1 MKKKLGMLLAVLLT
15 FGMTVGVFADAGKTQ
30 QVDYKTDYYMIVESP
45 DGGVDMY
52 SEADASSPKLNDELI
67 PNGTAIHVE
76 GETTDEAGKVWV
88 YAQLHGMFGF
98 LEENYL
104 KPATLAEAVASELA
118 LYGSKDANYSITV
131 NAKEDGSVCL
141 YKGPGK
147 KYGTV
152 SGGCNIANGEKLYID
167 TEVDTGKDGIW
178 GHTEAGDV
186 SGWVNIAE
194 ATNTEESTVE
204 LVPET
209 EKEAEDGSQSVQAGE
224 NTSEVGK
231 AGTEGKDSSDV
242 EAEPTGTPTPKPEKT
257 STPAPK
263 PTESPKPQ
271 PTTSPKPTETPNPTP
286 TEAVKPGEKPTPEPA
301 PVEVKANKI
310 TLNKENVTFTA
321 LNQTFS
327 LSATVTP
334 ENAEEKAVGWNSNNM
349 SVVTVDK
356 DGKITAVGKGSAEV
370 FCFLKS
376 NGEVF
381 AKCSVTVQIPD
392 TQPEPTKPEQKPTEP
407 EVVKVSGIT
416 LNPDISLKIEE
427 GNSSKVTATVVPSNA
442 TNSSVKWVSSS
453 PDVAT
458 VDDNGNV
465 TALKAGST
473 TVTCTAVDGSGV
485 SVSCH
490 VTVTAKSTTTDPSEQ
505 DKTDPTYTF
514 TVRGGA
520 LDFKSVFNGGDSAN
534 ILITTDAPIDK
545 LMITMSNNSIQ
556 YNDLFYDS
564 EYNYYAFSLYARKKS
579 DLCRVSINRD
589 GKQVWFKD
597 VKVLSDDQNWA
608 IYESWLNGVLENIKG
623 STSDFDKLNP
633 IQKVTLLGQY
643 ILDNYD
649 YNADPNKSFHN
660 DGCGNCNASS
670 FVLKDYAQ
678 RLGLRSKV
686 VTPKAYVVNNPSHVV
701 AKVWYDGDAY
711 LIEAGYQGKAGN
723 RGKVTCVKESK

>member
-15 FGMTVGVFADAGKTQ
+15 FCMAVGVFADAGKTQ

-231 AGTEGKDSSDV
+231 AGTEGKDIGDA

-263 PTESPKPQ
+263 PTETSTPAPE
-271 PTTSPKPTETPNPTP
+271 PTKKATAASEPTETSTPAPEP
-286 TEAVKPGEKPTPEPA
+286 TEASTPAPEPTEASTPTPEPTETSTPTPEPTETSTPTPEPSVTIA
-301 PVEVKANKI
+301 PTE
-310 TLNKENVTFTA
+310 E
-321 LNQTFS
+321 
-327 LSATVTP
+327 ATVTVAP
-334 ENAEEKAVGWNSNNM
+334 SE
-349 SVVTVDK
+349 
-356 DGKITAVGKGSAEV
+356 SAEQ
-370 FCFLKS
+370 
-376 NGEVF
+376 E
-381 AKCSVTVQIPD
+381 A
-392 TQPEPTKPEQKPTEP
+392 
-407 EVVKVSGIT
+407 
-416 LNPDISLKIEE
+416 
-427 GNSSKVTATVVPSNA
+427 SSKNVESTDKGMNSVIWILVVVIIIGIA
-442 TNSSVKWVSSS
+442 VVIWLLKKKGKNS
-453 PDVAT
+453 
-458 VDDNGNV
+458 
-465 TALKAGST
+465 
-473 TVTCTAVDGSGV
+473 
-485 SVSCH
+485 
-490 VTVTAKSTTTDPSEQ
+490 
-505 DKTDPTYTF
+505 
-514 TVRGGA
+514 
-520 LDFKSVFNGGDSAN
+520 
-534 ILITTDAPIDK
+534 
-545 LMITMSNNSIQ
+545 
-556 YNDLFYDS
+556 
-564 EYNYYAFSLYARKKS
+564 
-579 DLCRVSINRD
+579 
-589 GKQVWFKD
+589 
-597 VKVLSDDQNWA
+597 
-608 IYESWLNGVLENIKG
+608 ES
-623 STSDFDKLNP
+623 
-633 IQKVTLLGQY
+633 
-643 ILDNYD
+643 
-649 YNADPNKSFHN
+649 
-660 DGCGNCNASS
+660 
-670 FVLKDYAQ
+670 
-678 RLGLRSKV
+678 
-686 VTPKAYVVNNPSHVV
+686 
-701 AKVWYDGDAY
+701 
-711 LIEAGYQGKAGN
+711 
-723 RGKVTCVKESK
+723 

>member
-76 GETTDEAGKVWV
+76 GETTDEAGMVWV

-131 NAKEDGSVCL
+131 NAKDNGSVCL

-209 EKEAEDGSQSVQAGE
+209 EKEAEDGSQSVQDGE

-263 PTESPKPQ
+263 PAETSTPAPEPTEKATAASE
-271 PTTSPKPTETPNPTP
+271 PTETSI
-286 TEAVKPGEKPTPEPA
+286 PTPEPTEAGTPTPEPTETSTPTPEPTETSTPTPEPSETIA
-301 PVEVKANKI
+301 PTE
-310 TLNKENVTFTA
+310 E
-321 LNQTFS
+321 
-327 LSATVTP
+327 ATVTVAP
-334 ENAEEKAVGWNSNNM
+334 SE
-349 SVVTVDK
+349 
-356 DGKITAVGKGSAEV
+356 SAEQ
-370 FCFLKS
+370 
-376 NGEVF
+376 E
-381 AKCSVTVQIPD
+381 A
-392 TQPEPTKPEQKPTEP
+392 
-407 EVVKVSGIT
+407 
-416 LNPDISLKIEE
+416 
-427 GNSSKVTATVVPSNA
+427 SSKNVESTDKGMNSVIWILVVVIIIGIA
-442 TNSSVKWVSSS
+442 VVIWLLKKKGKNS
-453 PDVAT
+453 
-458 VDDNGNV
+458 
-465 TALKAGST
+465 
-473 TVTCTAVDGSGV
+473 
-485 SVSCH
+485 
-490 VTVTAKSTTTDPSEQ
+490 
-505 DKTDPTYTF
+505 
-514 TVRGGA
+514 
-520 LDFKSVFNGGDSAN
+520 
-534 ILITTDAPIDK
+534 
-545 LMITMSNNSIQ
+545 
-556 YNDLFYDS
+556 
-564 EYNYYAFSLYARKKS
+564 
-579 DLCRVSINRD
+579 
-589 GKQVWFKD
+589 
-597 VKVLSDDQNWA
+597 
-608 IYESWLNGVLENIKG
+608 ES
-623 STSDFDKLNP
+623 
-633 IQKVTLLGQY
+633 
-643 ILDNYD
+643 
-649 YNADPNKSFHN
+649 
-660 DGCGNCNASS
+660 
-670 FVLKDYAQ
+670 
-678 RLGLRSKV
+678 
-686 VTPKAYVVNNPSHVV
+686 
-701 AKVWYDGDAY
+701 
-711 LIEAGYQGKAGN
+711 
-723 RGKVTCVKESK
+723 

>member
-15 FGMTVGVFADAGKTQ
+15 FCMTVGVFADAGKTQ

-104 KPATLAEAVASELA
+104 KPATLAETVASELA

-209 EKEAEDGSQSVQAGE
+209 EKEAEDSSKSVQDGE

-263 PTESPKPQ
+263 PTETNTPAPE
-271 PTTSPKPTETPNPTP
+271 PTKKATAASEPTETSTPAPEP
-286 TEAVKPGEKPTPEPA
+286 TEASTPAPEPTEASTPTPEPTETSTPTPEPTETSTPTPEPSVTIA
-301 PVEVKANKI
+301 PTE
-310 TLNKENVTFTA
+310 E
-321 LNQTFS
+321 
-327 LSATVTP
+327 ATVTVAP
-334 ENAEEKAVGWNSNNM
+334 SE
-349 SVVTVDK
+349 
-356 DGKITAVGKGSAEV
+356 SAEQ
-370 FCFLKS
+370 
-376 NGEVF
+376 E
-381 AKCSVTVQIPD
+381 A
-392 TQPEPTKPEQKPTEP
+392 
-407 EVVKVSGIT
+407 
-416 LNPDISLKIEE
+416 
-427 GNSSKVTATVVPSNA
+427 SSKNVESTDKGMNSVIWILVVVIIIGIA
-442 TNSSVKWVSSS
+442 VVIWLLKKKGKNS
-453 PDVAT
+453 
-458 VDDNGNV
+458 
-465 TALKAGST
+465 
-473 TVTCTAVDGSGV
+473 
-485 SVSCH
+485 
-490 VTVTAKSTTTDPSEQ
+490 
-505 DKTDPTYTF
+505 
-514 TVRGGA
+514 
-520 LDFKSVFNGGDSAN
+520 
-534 ILITTDAPIDK
+534 
-545 LMITMSNNSIQ
+545 
-556 YNDLFYDS
+556 
-564 EYNYYAFSLYARKKS
+564 
-579 DLCRVSINRD
+579 
-589 GKQVWFKD
+589 
-597 VKVLSDDQNWA
+597 
-608 IYESWLNGVLENIKG
+608 ES
-623 STSDFDKLNP
+623 
-633 IQKVTLLGQY
+633 
-643 ILDNYD
+643 
-649 YNADPNKSFHN
+649 
-660 DGCGNCNASS
+660 
-670 FVLKDYAQ
+670 
-678 RLGLRSKV
+678 
-686 VTPKAYVVNNPSHVV
+686 
-701 AKVWYDGDAY
+701 
-711 LIEAGYQGKAGN
+711 
-723 RGKVTCVKESK
+723 

>member
-15 FGMTVGVFADAGKTQ
+15 FCMTVGVFADAGKTQ

-209 EKEAEDGSQSVQAGE
+209 EKEAEDSSKSVQDGE

-263 PTESPKPQ
+263 PTETSTPAPE
-271 PTTSPKPTETPNPTP
+271 PTKKATAASEPTETSTPAPEP
-286 TEAVKPGEKPTPEPA
+286 TEASTPVPEPTEASTPTPEPT
-301 PVEVKANKI
+301 E
-310 TLNKENVTFTA
+310 T
-321 LNQTFS
+321 S
-327 LSATVTP
+327 TP
-334 ENAEEKAVGWNSNNM
+334 
-349 SVVTVDK
+349 T
-356 DGKITAVGKGSAEV
+356 
-370 FCFLKS
+370 
-376 NGEVF
+376 
-381 AKCSVTVQIPD
+381 
-392 TQPEPTKPEQKPTEP
+392 PEPTETSTPTPEPSETMAPTE
-407 EVVKVSGIT
+407 EAA
-416 LNPDISLKIEE
+416 
-427 GNSSKVTATVVPSNA
+427 VTAA
-442 TNSSVKWVSSS
+442 
-453 PDVAT
+453 
-458 VDDNGNV
+458 
-465 TALKAGST
+465 
-473 TVTCTAVDGSGV
+473 
-485 SVSCH
+485 
-490 VTVTAKSTTTDPSEQ
+490 PSE
-505 DKTDPTYTF
+505 
-514 TVRGGA
+514 
-520 LDFKSVFNGGDSAN
+520 SAE
-534 ILITTDAPIDK
+534 
-545 LMITMSNNSIQ
+545 Q
-556 YNDLFYDS
+556 
-564 EYNYYAFSLYARKKS
+564 E
-579 DLCRVSINRD
+579 
-589 GKQVWFKD
+589 
-597 VKVLSDDQNWA
+597 
-608 IYESWLNGVLENIKG
+608 
-623 STSDFDKLNP
+623 
-633 IQKVTLLGQY
+633 
-643 ILDNYD
+643 
-649 YNADPNKSFHN
+649 
-660 DGCGNCNASS
+660 ASS
-670 FVLKDYAQ
+670 ENVESTDKGMNSVIWILVVVIIIGIAVVIWLLK
-678 RLGLRSKV
+678 K
-686 VTPKAYVVNNPSHVV
+686 K
-701 AKVWYDGDAY
+701 
-711 LIEAGYQGKAGN
+711 GKN
-723 RGKVTCVKESK
+723 SES

>member
-15 FGMTVGVFADAGKTQ
+15 FCMTVGVFADAGKTQ

-118 LYGSKDANYSITV
+118 LYGSKDENYSITV

-209 EKEAEDGSQSVQAGE
+209 EKEAEDSSQSVQDGE

-263 PTESPKPQ
+263 PTGTSTPAPE
-271 PTTSPKPTETPNPTP
+271 PTKKATAASEPTETSTPAPEP
-286 TEAVKPGEKPTPEPA
+286 TEASTPAPEPTETSTPTPEPTETSTPTPEPSETMA
-301 PVEVKANKI
+301 PTEEAAVTVAPSESAEQEASS
-310 TLNKENVTFTA
+310 ENVESTDKGMNSVIWI
-321 LNQTFS
+321 L
-327 LSATVTP
+327 VVVIIIGI
-334 ENAEEKAVGWNSNNM
+334 AVVIWLLKKKGKNS
-349 SVVTVDK
+349 
-356 DGKITAVGKGSAEV
+356 
-370 FCFLKS
+370 
-376 NGEVF
+376 
-381 AKCSVTVQIPD
+381 
-392 TQPEPTKPEQKPTEP
+392 
-407 EVVKVSGIT
+407 
-416 LNPDISLKIEE
+416 
-427 GNSSKVTATVVPSNA
+427 
-442 TNSSVKWVSSS
+442 
-453 PDVAT
+453 
-458 VDDNGNV
+458 
-465 TALKAGST
+465 
-473 TVTCTAVDGSGV
+473 
-485 SVSCH
+485 
-490 VTVTAKSTTTDPSEQ
+490 
-505 DKTDPTYTF
+505 
-514 TVRGGA
+514 
-520 LDFKSVFNGGDSAN
+520 
-534 ILITTDAPIDK
+534 
-545 LMITMSNNSIQ
+545 
-556 YNDLFYDS
+556 
-564 EYNYYAFSLYARKKS
+564 
-579 DLCRVSINRD
+579 
-589 GKQVWFKD
+589 
-597 VKVLSDDQNWA
+597 
-608 IYESWLNGVLENIKG
+608 ES
-623 STSDFDKLNP
+623 
-633 IQKVTLLGQY
+633 
-643 ILDNYD
+643 
-649 YNADPNKSFHN
+649 
-660 DGCGNCNASS
+660 
-670 FVLKDYAQ
+670 
-678 RLGLRSKV
+678 
-686 VTPKAYVVNNPSHVV
+686 
-701 AKVWYDGDAY
+701 
-711 LIEAGYQGKAGN
+711 
-723 RGKVTCVKESK
+723 

>member
-76 GETTDEAGKVWV
+76 GETTDEAGMVWV

-209 EKEAEDGSQSVQAGE
+209 EKEAEDGSQSVQDGE

-231 AGTEGKDSSDV
+231 AGTEGKDIGDA

-263 PTESPKPQ
+263 PAETSTPAPEPTEKATAASE
-271 PTTSPKPTETPNPTP
+271 PTETSI
-286 TEAVKPGEKPTPEPA
+286 PTPEPTEAGTPTPEPTETSTPTPEPTETSTPTPEPSETIA
-301 PVEVKANKI
+301 PTE
-310 TLNKENVTFTA
+310 E
-321 LNQTFS
+321 
-327 LSATVTP
+327 ATVTVAP
-334 ENAEEKAVGWNSNNM
+334 SE
-349 SVVTVDK
+349 
-356 DGKITAVGKGSAEV
+356 SAEQ
-370 FCFLKS
+370 
-376 NGEVF
+376 E
-381 AKCSVTVQIPD
+381 A
-392 TQPEPTKPEQKPTEP
+392 
-407 EVVKVSGIT
+407 
-416 LNPDISLKIEE
+416 
-427 GNSSKVTATVVPSNA
+427 SSKNVESTDKGMNSVIWILVVVIIIGIA
-442 TNSSVKWVSSS
+442 VVIWLLKKKGKNS
-453 PDVAT
+453 
-458 VDDNGNV
+458 
-465 TALKAGST
+465 
-473 TVTCTAVDGSGV
+473 
-485 SVSCH
+485 
-490 VTVTAKSTTTDPSEQ
+490 
-505 DKTDPTYTF
+505 
-514 TVRGGA
+514 
-520 LDFKSVFNGGDSAN
+520 
-534 ILITTDAPIDK
+534 
-545 LMITMSNNSIQ
+545 
-556 YNDLFYDS
+556 
-564 EYNYYAFSLYARKKS
+564 
-579 DLCRVSINRD
+579 
-589 GKQVWFKD
+589 
-597 VKVLSDDQNWA
+597 
-608 IYESWLNGVLENIKG
+608 ES
-623 STSDFDKLNP
+623 
-633 IQKVTLLGQY
+633 
-643 ILDNYD
+643 
-649 YNADPNKSFHN
+649 
-660 DGCGNCNASS
+660 
-670 FVLKDYAQ
+670 
-678 RLGLRSKV
+678 
-686 VTPKAYVVNNPSHVV
+686 
-701 AKVWYDGDAY
+701 
-711 LIEAGYQGKAGN
+711 
-723 RGKVTCVKESK
+723 

>member
-15 FGMTVGVFADAGKTQ
+15 FCMTVGVFADAGKTQ

-118 LYGSKDANYSITV
+118 LYGSKDENYSITV

-209 EKEAEDGSQSVQAGE
+209 EKEAEDSSKSVQDGE

-263 PTESPKPQ
+263 PTGTSTPAPE
-271 PTTSPKPTETPNPTP
+271 PTKKATAASEPTETSTPALEP
-286 TEAVKPGEKPTPEPA
+286 TEASTPAPEPTEASTPTPEPT
-301 PVEVKANKI
+301 E
-310 TLNKENVTFTA
+310 T
-321 LNQTFS
+321 S
-327 LSATVTP
+327 TP
-334 ENAEEKAVGWNSNNM
+334 
-349 SVVTVDK
+349 T
-356 DGKITAVGKGSAEV
+356 
-370 FCFLKS
+370 
-376 NGEVF
+376 
-381 AKCSVTVQIPD
+381 
-392 TQPEPTKPEQKPTEP
+392 PEPTETSTPTPEPSVTIAPTEEAAVTTAP
-407 EVVKVSGIT
+407 SESA
-416 LNPDISLKIEE
+416 EQE
-427 GNSSKVTATVVPSNA
+427 ASSKNVESTDKGMNSVIWILVVVIIIGIA
-442 TNSSVKWVSSS
+442 VVIWLLKKKGKNS
-453 PDVAT
+453 
-458 VDDNGNV
+458 
-465 TALKAGST
+465 
-473 TVTCTAVDGSGV
+473 
-485 SVSCH
+485 
-490 VTVTAKSTTTDPSEQ
+490 
-505 DKTDPTYTF
+505 
-514 TVRGGA
+514 
-520 LDFKSVFNGGDSAN
+520 
-534 ILITTDAPIDK
+534 
-545 LMITMSNNSIQ
+545 
-556 YNDLFYDS
+556 
-564 EYNYYAFSLYARKKS
+564 
-579 DLCRVSINRD
+579 
-589 GKQVWFKD
+589 
-597 VKVLSDDQNWA
+597 
-608 IYESWLNGVLENIKG
+608 ES
-623 STSDFDKLNP
+623 
-633 IQKVTLLGQY
+633 
-643 ILDNYD
+643 
-649 YNADPNKSFHN
+649 
-660 DGCGNCNASS
+660 
-670 FVLKDYAQ
+670 
-678 RLGLRSKV
+678 
-686 VTPKAYVVNNPSHVV
+686 
-701 AKVWYDGDAY
+701 
-711 LIEAGYQGKAGN
+711 
-723 RGKVTCVKESK
+723 

>member
-15 FGMTVGVFADAGKTQ
+15 FCMTVGVFADAGKTQ

-104 KPATLAEAVASELA
+104 KPATLAETVASELA

-209 EKEAEDGSQSVQAGE
+209 EKEAEDSSKSVQDGE

-263 PTESPKPQ
+263 PTETSTPAPE
-271 PTTSPKPTETPNPTP
+271 PTKKATAASEPTETSTPAPEP
-286 TEAVKPGEKPTPEPA
+286 TEASTPTPEPTETSTPTPEPTETSTPTPEPSVTIA
-301 PVEVKANKI
+301 PTE
-310 TLNKENVTFTA
+310 E
-321 LNQTFS
+321 
-327 LSATVTP
+327 ATVTVAP
-334 ENAEEKAVGWNSNNM
+334 SE
-349 SVVTVDK
+349 
-356 DGKITAVGKGSAEV
+356 SAEQ
-370 FCFLKS
+370 
-376 NGEVF
+376 E
-381 AKCSVTVQIPD
+381 A
-392 TQPEPTKPEQKPTEP
+392 
-407 EVVKVSGIT
+407 
-416 LNPDISLKIEE
+416 
-427 GNSSKVTATVVPSNA
+427 SSKNVESTDKGMNSVIWILVVVIIIGIA
-442 TNSSVKWVSSS
+442 VVIWLLKKKGKNS
-453 PDVAT
+453 
-458 VDDNGNV
+458 
-465 TALKAGST
+465 
-473 TVTCTAVDGSGV
+473 
-485 SVSCH
+485 
-490 VTVTAKSTTTDPSEQ
+490 
-505 DKTDPTYTF
+505 
-514 TVRGGA
+514 
-520 LDFKSVFNGGDSAN
+520 
-534 ILITTDAPIDK
+534 
-545 LMITMSNNSIQ
+545 
-556 YNDLFYDS
+556 
-564 EYNYYAFSLYARKKS
+564 
-579 DLCRVSINRD
+579 
-589 GKQVWFKD
+589 
-597 VKVLSDDQNWA
+597 
-608 IYESWLNGVLENIKG
+608 ES
-623 STSDFDKLNP
+623 
-633 IQKVTLLGQY
+633 
-643 ILDNYD
+643 
-649 YNADPNKSFHN
+649 
-660 DGCGNCNASS
+660 
-670 FVLKDYAQ
+670 
-678 RLGLRSKV
+678 
-686 VTPKAYVVNNPSHVV
+686 
-701 AKVWYDGDAY
+701 
-711 LIEAGYQGKAGN
+711 
-723 RGKVTCVKESK
+723 

>member
-76 GETTDEAGKVWV
+76 GETTDEAGMVWV

-131 NAKEDGSVCL
+131 NAKDNGSVCL

-209 EKEAEDGSQSVQAGE
+209 EKEAEDGSQSVQDGE

-263 PTESPKPQ
+263 PAETSTPAPEPTEKATAASE
-271 PTTSPKPTETPNPTP
+271 PTETSI
-286 TEAVKPGEKPTPEPA
+286 PTPEPTEA
-301 PVEVKANKI
+301 G
-310 TLNKENVTFTA
+310 
-321 LNQTFS
+321 
-327 LSATVTP
+327 TP
-334 ENAEEKAVGWNSNNM
+334 
-349 SVVTVDK
+349 T
-356 DGKITAVGKGSAEV
+356 
-370 FCFLKS
+370 
-376 NGEVF
+376 
-381 AKCSVTVQIPD
+381 
-392 TQPEPTKPEQKPTEP
+392 PEPTETSTPTPEPTETSTPTP
-407 EVVKVSGIT
+407 EPSETIAPT
-416 LNPDISLKIEE
+416 EE
-427 GNSSKVTATVVPSNA
+427 AAVTAAPSESAEQEASSENVES
-442 TNSSVKWVSSS
+442 TDKGMSSVIWILV
-453 PDVAT
+453 VVIIIGIA
-458 VDDNGNV
+458 VV
-465 TALKAGST
+465 IWLLKKKG
-473 TVTCTAVDGSGV
+473 
-485 SVSCH
+485 
-490 VTVTAKSTTTDPSEQ
+490 KNSE
-505 DKTDPTYTF
+505 
-514 TVRGGA
+514 
-520 LDFKSVFNGGDSAN
+520 S
-534 ILITTDAPIDK
+534 
-545 LMITMSNNSIQ
+545 
-556 YNDLFYDS
+556 
-564 EYNYYAFSLYARKKS
+564 
-579 DLCRVSINRD
+579 
-589 GKQVWFKD
+589 
-597 VKVLSDDQNWA
+597 
-608 IYESWLNGVLENIKG
+608 
-623 STSDFDKLNP
+623 
-633 IQKVTLLGQY
+633 
-643 ILDNYD
+643 
-649 YNADPNKSFHN
+649 
-660 DGCGNCNASS
+660 
-670 FVLKDYAQ
+670 
-678 RLGLRSKV
+678 
-686 VTPKAYVVNNPSHVV
+686 
-701 AKVWYDGDAY
+701 
-711 LIEAGYQGKAGN
+711 
-723 RGKVTCVKESK
+723 